1 MAAKRKHLIVKRD
14 FQLSIFFET
23 LILMFFVAVLVGW
36 TVYLGIF
43 RALLFD
49 FGGEKI
55 TLINNIISVRLLM
68 WFLPTVFSIIII
80 SVFLSHQ
87 IAGPI
92 FVFQRTKSTPL
103 SHKIRR

>member
-1 MAAKRKHLIVKRD
+1 MAAIRKHLIVKRD
-14 FQLSIFFET
+14 FQFSIFFET

-43 RALLFD
+43 KTLLFD
-49 FGGEKI
+49 LSGEKI
-55 TLINNIISVRLLM
+55 TLINNIISFKLVMWLL
-68 WFLPTVFSIIII
+68 PSVFSIIII

-92 FVFQRTKSTPL
+92 YVFQKTINDITQG
-103 SHKIRR
+103 